1 MSFSSSSSS
10 SSCSG
15 SWDCVISGVSVVDE
29 LCSASV
35 SVTGTAIDFEVRK
48 RRSELDF
55 YFP

>member
-1 MSFSSSSSS
+1 MSFSPSS

-15 SWDCVISGVSVVDE
+15 SWDCVISGVSIVDE
-29 LCSASV
+29 LCSVSV

-48 RRSELDF
+48 RRSELAF